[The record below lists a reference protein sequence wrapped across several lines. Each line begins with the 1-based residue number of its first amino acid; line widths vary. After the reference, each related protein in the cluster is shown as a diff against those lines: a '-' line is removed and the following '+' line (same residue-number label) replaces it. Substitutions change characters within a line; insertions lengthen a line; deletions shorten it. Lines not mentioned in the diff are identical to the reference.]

1 MCIDLQFALIL
12 ETDKSVNYF
21 FDLIALLELR
31 LGRVTWGHFLPEV
44 AYRFSV
50 EEKNRNEALTDP
62 IWAPQDSWFQYSLSN
77 ARIVPSVAL
86 LAYHNSLI
94 F

>member
-1 MCIDLQFALIL
+1 MCIDLQFAVIL

-31 LGRVTWGHFLPEV
+31 LDRVMWGHFLPGV
-44 AYRFSV
+44 AYWFSV

-62 IWAPQDSWFQYSLSN
+62 IWAPGDSWFQYSLSN
-77 ARIVPSVAL
+77 ARIVPSVAFVGI
-86 LAYHNSLI
+86 SQ
-94 F
+94 

>member
-21 FDLIALLELR
+21 FDLIALLGLR
-31 LGRVTWGHFLPEV
+31 LGRVMWGHFLPGV

-62 IWAPQDSWFQYSLSN
+62 IWAPWDSWFQYSLSN
-77 ARIVPSVAL
+77 ARIVSSVAFVGI
-86 LAYHNSLI
+86 S
-94 F
+94 